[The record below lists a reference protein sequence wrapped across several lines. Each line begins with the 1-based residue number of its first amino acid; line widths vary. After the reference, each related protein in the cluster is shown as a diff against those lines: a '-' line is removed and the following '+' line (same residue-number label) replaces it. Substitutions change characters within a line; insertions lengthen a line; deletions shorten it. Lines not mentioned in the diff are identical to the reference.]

1 MTLTQI
7 LALVAAIG
15 SGIVGGIFFIFST
28 TIIASLEALPVA
40 QTVAGMQAINRVI
53 QAPLFLL
60 VFMGTALISIAVV
73 VTNAGSALAWIGAAL
88 YVLGTFV
95 LTMVVNVP
103 LNNALDR
110 AQGGGTAAWQAFRP
124 RWMVG
129 NHLRTVASVGGAIAF
144 TLLV

>member
-15 SGIVGGIFFIFST
+15 SGTVGGIFLIFST
-28 TIIASLEALPVA
+28 TIIAALERQPVE
-40 QTVAGMQAINRVI
+40 QTVAAMQAINRVI
-53 QAPLFLL
+53 LAPMFLG
-60 VFMGTALISIAVV
+60 VFTGTALVSVALV
-73 VTNAGSALAWIGAAL
+73 VTAPTEPPAWIGAVL
-88 YVLGTFV
+88 YVLGSFV
-95 LTMVVNVP
+95 LTRAYNVP

-110 AQGGGTAAWQAFRP
+110 AHGGGAAAWQAFRT

-129 NHLRTVASVGGAIAF
+129 NHVRTVASIGGAVAF